1 MSAYDPKRTSRVVQ
15 YDLAGRTGRLPCPA
29 FEGARERTSLAVAE
43 QPSNLRD
50 RQILVCKI
58 SLGEI

>member
-29 FEGARERTSLAVAE
+29 FEGARTSLAVAE